1 MQTDD
6 TLPTELRSR
15 LFMDAMIR
23 IGLIGLLA
31 WMCFRV
37 FSPFLGMMLWA
48 LILAIGMYPL
58 QQRLVVRLGGR
69 PGRATS
75 LLVLGLVLL
84 IGVPFVMLSTS
95 FASQIQEAHAAFQQG
110 TLTIFRPNESMAGW
124 PLVGEKVYAAWS
136 EAADNLPQFIED
148 NRVMLEGFARR
159 GFAMAASSATTALA
173 FLAALVIAGI
183 IMAYGE
189 QGNAAMQRIFHRLAG
204 PSRGRQLQ
212 KLSTATVRSVASG
225 VIGVALIQALL
236 LGVGFFLAGIP
247 AAGVLALVVMV
258 LGIAQLPATLVSLPA
273 IAYLWWSGDF
283 STTHNVIFTVVLLV
297 AGLADNMLK
306 PMLLG
311 RGVEAPMPVILIGA
325 LGGMITNGVFGLF
338 VGAVVLTVGYQLF
351 REWVD
356 EAPEASPSPGHETA
370 GSVAPPEQ

>member
-325 LGGMITNGVFGLF
+325 LGGMITNGVIGLF

-351 REWVD
+351 MEWVD
-356 EAPEASPSPGHETA
+356 EAPEASPSQGHETA
-370 GSVAPPEQ
+370 GSVAPTEQ

>member
-1 MQTDD
+1 MQPDD
-6 TLPTELRSR
+6 TLSPALRSR
-15 LFMDAMIR
+15 LLMDAVIR

-58 QQRLVVRLGGR
+58 QQRLVARLGGR

-75 LLVLGLVLL
+75 LLVLFLVLL
-84 IGVPFVMLSTS
+84 IGVPFIMLSIS
-95 FASQIQEAHAAFQQG
+95 FATHIQESYAAFQQG
-110 TLTIFRPNESMAGW
+110 TLTISRPNESVAGW

-136 EAADNLPQFIED
+136 EAADNLPQFIDD
-148 NRVMLEGFARR
+148 NKVMLEEFARR
-159 GFAMAASSATTALA
+159 GFAMAAGSATTTLV
-173 FLAALVIAGI
+173 FLASLVIAGI

-189 QGNAAMQRIFHRLAG
+189 QGSAAMQRIFCRLAG
-204 PSRGRQLQ
+204 PSRGGQLQ

-225 VIGVALIQALL
+225 VIGVAMIQALL

-247 AAGVLALVVMV
+247 AAGLLALVVLV

-273 IAYLWWSGDF
+273 IAYLWSSGEF
-283 STTHNVIFTVVLLV
+283 STTHNVVFTVILLV
-297 AGLADNMLK
+297 AGLADNVLK

-311 RGVEAPMPVILIGA
+311 RGVDAPMPVILIGA
-325 LGGMITNGVFGLF
+325 LGGMVTSGVIGLF
-338 VGAVVLTVGYQLF
+338 VGAVVLAVGYQLF
-351 REWVD
+351 MEWVD
-356 EAPEASPSPGHETA
+356 QAPEASAAERHETA
-370 GSVAPPEQ
+370 GSVAPNEH

>member
-6 TLPTELRSR
+6 LVPLEQRSR
-15 LFMDAMIR
+15 LFMDAIIR

-58 QQRLVVRLGGR
+58 QQRLVARLGGR
-69 PGRATS
+69 QGRATS
-75 LLVLGLVLL
+75 LLVLVLVLFL
-84 IGVPFVMLSTS
+84 GVPFVMLSSS
-95 FASQIQEAHAAFQQG
+95 FASHIQEVHKAFEQD
-110 TLTIFRPNESMAGW
+110 TLTIPRPNASVAEW
-124 PLVGEKVYAAWS
+124 PVIGERAYTAWS
-136 EAADNLPQFIED
+136 EAADDLPQFIAD
-148 NRVMLEGFARR
+148 NKVMLEEFVRR
-159 GFAMAASSATTALA
+159 GFKMAASSATTALA
-173 FLAALVIAGI
+173 FLAALLIAGI

-189 QGNAAMQRIFHRLAG
+189 QGSAAMRRIFCRLAG
-204 PSRGRQLQ
+204 PSRGQKLQ

-225 VIGVALIQALL
+225 VIGVAIIQALL

-273 IAYLWWSGDF
+273 IVYLWSSGEF
-283 STTHNVIFTVVLLV
+283 SSTHNVIFTVVLLV
-297 AGLADNMLK
+297 AGLADNVLK

-311 RGVEAPMPVILIGA
+311 RGVDAPMPVILIGA
-325 LGGMITNGVFGLF
+325 LGGMVTNGVIGLF
-338 VGAVVLTVGYQLF
+338 VGAVVLAVGYQLLM
-351 REWVD
+351 EWVD
-356 EAPEASPSPGHETA
+356 QAPEASSTQGHETT
-370 GSVAPPEQ
+370 GPIAPTEQ

>member
-136 EAADNLPQFIED
+136 EAADNLPHLIAD

-325 LGGMITNGVFGLF
+325 LGGMITNGVIGLF

-351 REWVD
+351 MEWVD
-356 EAPEASPSPGHETA
+356 EAPEASPSQGHETA
-370 GSVAPPEQ
+370 GSVAPTEQ